1 MRLEL
6 LIRAVA
12 LGLALSLSALGAWA
26 MDETSTSGD
35 PKEPSPEAAEKEL
48 CALIEQAAK
57 DHDLPV
63 GFFTRLI
70 WKESSFRSDA
80 VSPKGAQGIAQF
92 MPYTAAERDLLDPFD
107 ARLAIPAA
115 ADLLADLKVR
125 FGNLGL
131 AAAAYNAGAAR
142 VTNWLAEATT
152 LPLETQDYV
161 LAITGLAA
169 ETWAAPE
176 GGAEMPDEAEGQDC
190 LALAALLKGSGR
202 GALARDRNGERPL
215 GRAGRGQF
223 FAGARHLRLCRAA
236 EALSR
241 AARGASADDRVGP
254 DARPRHARLLP
265 DARAHAEPR
274 RGEPFLRR
282 AEGGGRRLH
291 RAQDLIE
298 RLLRPAERIASVSAA
313 SICWLKRSR

>member
-1 MRLEL
+1 MRLAL

-12 LGLALSLSALGAWA
+12 LGLALSLSPFGAWA
-26 MDETSTSGD
+26 MDETSASGD
-35 PKEPSPEAAEKEL
+35 PREPSPDAAEKML

-107 ARLAIPAA
+107 ARMAIPAA
-115 ADLLADLKVR
+115 ASLLSDLKVR

-152 LPLETQDYV
+152 LPFETQDYV

-176 GGAEMPDEAEGQDC
+176 GGAEMPDEAQGQDC
-190 LALAALLKGSGR
+190 LALAALLKGP
-202 GALARDRNGERPL
+202 GA
-215 GRAGRGQF
+215 
-223 FAGARHLRLCRAA
+223 
-236 EALSR
+236 ALSPEIET
-241 AARGASADDRVGP
+241 ASGP
-254 DARPRHARLLP
+254 WGVQVA
-265 DARAHAEPR
+265 
-274 RGEPFLRR
+274 GNF
-282 AEGGGRRLH
+282 
-291 RAQDLIE
+291 
-298 RLLRPAERIASVSAA
+298 
-313 SICWLKRSR
+313 

>member
-12 LGLALSLSALGAWA
+12 LGLALSLSPLGAWA

-190 LALAALLKGSGR
+190 LALAALLKGPGAALSPEIETASGPWGVQVAGNFSRARAISAYVGLQKRYPALLSERPPMIVSGR
-202 GALARDRNGERPL
+202 MR
-215 GRAGRGQF
+215 GRGTRAFYQMRVPMQSRDEANRF
-223 FAGARHLRLCRAA
+223 CAELKAAGAACI
-236 EALSR
+236 
-241 AARGASADDRVGP
+241 V
-254 DARPRHARLLP
+254 
-265 DARAHAEPR
+265 
-274 RGEPFLRR
+274 
-282 AEGGGRRLH
+282 
-291 RAQDLIE
+291 
-298 RLLRPAERIASVSAA
+298 
-313 SICWLKRSR
+313 LKT